1 MQPLEFELAEPSKNK
16 VEPEI
21 YEDRSSFVYGCL
33 FCTLIAIVL
42 AGFFFDWGKDL
53 WIFLILFVLLS
64 VLIKNYYNNKK

>member
-21 YEDRSSFVYGCL
+21 YEYRTSFVYGCL
-33 FCTLIAIVL
+33 FCTFIATVL
-42 AGFFFDWGKDL
+42 VGFFFDWGKDL

-64 VLIKNYYNNKK
+64 VLIKNYYNKLK

>member
-42 AGFFFDWGKDL
+42 TGFFFDWGKDL